1 MADEAPNRSA
11 RKTDSGDAQGG
22 RGDEHSPLQA
32 RAAFIKNWSW
42 ESIIGLNRGSCE
54 RGRAQHGHNSET
66 HERVSRQWEETRQE
80 ELTLADTLDFL
91 FRCHRSA
98 PFLFFNGN
106 TFAEVAPPFDRCSL
120 RRPAAGTPPRSR
132 FARGA
137 LCGRSVGS

>member
-66 HERVSRQWEETRQE
+66 HERVRRQWEETRQE
-80 ELTLADTLDFL
+80 
-91 FRCHRSA
+91 RPPRGGRSA
-98 PFLFFNGN
+98 QRR
-106 TFAEVAPPFDRCSL
+106 AAPRC
-120 RRPAAGTPPRSR
+120 PPRFSLPLPPPPPVPLLQR
-132 FARGA
+132 QPFP
-137 LCGRSVGS
+137 RSPPAV